1 MDPVKHYINPCAKCG
16 ASNLMIKVITTK
28 NAQFYGVVCPK
39 CGEKSVLCNVIEHCI
54 DYWNERDVE

>member
-1 MDPVKHYINPCAKCG
+1 MEHYIKPCAKCG

-39 CGEKSVLCNVIEHCI
+39 CGEKSTVANVLEYCI
-54 DYWNERDVE
+54 DNWNKQNDE